1 MNLDFESERPP
12 QPHPEGSSW
21 TALEP
26 TSVHLWKQLP
36 AGSPSSVDP
45 APRSGVL
52 GNSEGSQRHL
62 KRCTE
67 SLCIYEMCSAAS
79 ADSTQPPALEPPEPT
94 RPLPPHCP
102 PRPHPFLKAQ
112 LSPHLQHNPSGPIMS
127 LTVAQQS
134 LGDGRRALSFPF
146 PPHTLIT
153 EASLVYP
160 PLTWAWGPTHSGCKD
175 MPTEQEVWMGHELSV
190 PASSRAAGPGRV
202 GGKGKGASGS

>member
-112 LSPHLQHNPSGPIMS
+112 LSPHLQHNPIGLIMS

-134 LGDGRRALSFPF
+134 PGDGRCALGSQ
-146 PPHTLIT
+146 
-153 EASLVYP
+153 EAAAYFR
-160 PLTWAWGPTHSGCKD
+160 K
-175 MPTEQEVWMGHELSV
+175 
-190 PASSRAAGPGRV
+190 ASSSLRPLDGPPSLWFPV
-202 GGKGKGASGS
+202 LSPLAHSLCFCDS